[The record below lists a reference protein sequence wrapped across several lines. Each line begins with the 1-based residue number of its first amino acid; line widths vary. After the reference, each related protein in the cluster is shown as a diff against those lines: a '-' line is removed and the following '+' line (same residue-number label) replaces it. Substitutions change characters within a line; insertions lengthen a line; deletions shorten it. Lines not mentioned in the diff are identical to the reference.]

1 MAAGLPLVDNAYKE
15 AIKAASA
22 DIQELI
28 KREHCTPM
36 LIRLA
41 FHDALTYDA
50 ATNTS
55 GANGSIRFVP
65 SGWRT
70 RPSNLPRHRGIWPRC
85 DLLSACSTGTRRS
98 WRTLATRACT

>member
-1 MAAGLPLVDNAYKE
+1 MAAGLPIVDSAYKE

-28 KREHCTPM
+28 KKEHCTPM

-65 SGWRT
+65 LGEADKA
-70 RPSNLPRHRGIWPRC
+70 L
-85 DLLSACSTGTRRS
+85 RS
-98 WRTLATRACT
+98 SRSEEALGRSVTC